1 MNLNNT
7 SKERAVIIAEA
18 GINHD
23 GDIEKAKK
31 MIEAASRSGADYVK
45 FQSFKS
51 KKLVTP
57 TALTSS
63 YIDEG
68 SRDGETFEDLLAR
81 LEIDEDA
88 HYELKKHCDKCS
100 IKFLSTAF
108 DEESFDFLIGL
119 GIDLVKVASGDLTN
133 IPLLKYFARS
143 GLPIILST
151 GMSTLGEI
159 EDAIAAIESQGNYN
173 ITLLHCISWYPAEIA
188 STNLNYMGTLR
199 TAFQYPVGYSDHTL
213 GITMSIAASAL
224 GATCIEKHFTL
235 DKNDFGPDHSASI
248 EPIELLNLVRSVRE
262 VEIGMGVS
270 RRQFC
275 EKELGQRL
283 VHRKSIVL
291 KSAYQKG
298 HEIVENDLALKR
310 PGTGIKPKYIDRI
323 IGKSLRINVSK
334 DHILQWEDL
343 IVSDKD

>member
-1 MNLNNT
+1 MNLDNVYNE
-7 SKERAVIIAEA
+7 KAIIIAEA

-23 GDIEKAKK
+23 GDITKAKK

-68 SRDGETFEDLLAR
+68 SHDGETFEDLLAR

-88 HYELKKHCDKCS
+88 HYELKKHCDKCG

-108 DEESFDFLIGL
+108 DEESFDFLLGL

-133 IPLLKYFARS
+133 IPLLKKFASS

-151 GMSTLGEI
+151 GMSSLGDI
-159 EDAIAAIESQGNYN
+159 EDAIAAIESQGNNN

-188 STNLNYMGTLR
+188 STNLNYMSTLR
-199 TAFQYPVGYSDHTL
+199 MAFQYPVGYSDHTL
-213 GITMSIAASAL
+213 GISMSIAASAL

-235 DKNDFGPDHSASI
+235 NKNDFGPDHSASI
-248 EPIELLNLVRSVRE
+248 EPIELSKLVQSVRE
-262 VEIGMGVS
+262 VEIGMGAS

-275 EKELGQRL
+275 EKEIGQRL

-291 KSAYQKG
+291 NSEHQKG
-298 HEIVENDLALKR
+298 HELVESDLVIKR

-323 IGKSLRINVSK
+323 IGKTLRINASK
-334 DHILQWEDL
+334 DHVLQWEDL
-343 IVSDKD
+343 IVIDKG